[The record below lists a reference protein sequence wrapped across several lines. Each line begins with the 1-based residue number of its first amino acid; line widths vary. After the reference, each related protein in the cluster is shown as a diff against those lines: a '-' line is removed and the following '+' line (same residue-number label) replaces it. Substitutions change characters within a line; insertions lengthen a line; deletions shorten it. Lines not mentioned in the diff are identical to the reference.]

1 MSRGFSHDA
10 TAINIPH
17 QCAGCLALPFGLVR
31 AGEECSYQSDRPNAV
46 SGAGSLSHTH
56 TPSERSVC
64 VFALFWQ
71 LLCRTSSTLS
81 RSLSVFWSVG
91 CFLGWSWIFTVGV
104 KIFIYKHRRFSVPS
118 ISTSK
123 MSFSNDMP
131 YFHRVR
137 LMTNTLSQ
145 SVSVSEIVEPS
156 CREEK
161 ISKLN
166 KNTHRTLMSDISPWK
181 SKLLTLKLFSF
192 FPLFL
197 EQNLIVLIN
206 Y

>member
-1 MSRGFSHDA
+1 MPESYSRWGWRGESGVFSWRHGYKY
-10 TAINIPH
+10 TASMRRLPRAALWFGPCRRRVQLSERSA
-17 QCAGCLALPFGLVR
+17 QCSEWCRF
-31 AGEECSYQSDRPNAV
+31 
-46 SGAGSLSHTH
+46 SLTHTH

-104 KIFIYKHRRFSVPS
+104 KIFTYKHRRFSVPS

-145 SVSVSEIVEPS
+145 SVTVSEIVES
-156 CREEK
+156 SSDEGK
-161 ISKLN
+161 N
-166 KNTHRTLMSDISPWK
+166 KQTKQKHSSYTDVRH
-181 SKLLTLKLFSF
+181 
-192 FPLFL
+192 
-197 EQNLIVLIN
+197 
-206 Y
+206 